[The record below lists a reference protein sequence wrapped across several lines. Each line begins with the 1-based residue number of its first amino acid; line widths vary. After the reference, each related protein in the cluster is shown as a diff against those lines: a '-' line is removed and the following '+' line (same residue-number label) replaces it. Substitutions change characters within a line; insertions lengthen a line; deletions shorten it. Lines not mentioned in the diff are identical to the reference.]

1 MARHIKKGDLV
12 EVISGK
18 EKGNQGKILEVL
30 VDKKRVRV
38 EGLNIIK
45 RHLRP
50 NADQATPQGG
60 IVERTG
66 TIHWSNVLPVDPES
80 GKGSR
85 VGRKTLDDGRRVR
98 VAKRSGS
105 VID

>member
-12 EVISGK
+12 YVIAGK
-18 EKGNQGKILEVL
+18 AKGKQGKVLEVL
-30 VDKKRVRV
+30 VDKQRVRV

-50 NADQATPQGG
+50 NADPATPQGG
-60 IVERTG
+60 IVERAG
-66 TIHWSNVLPVDPES
+66 TIHWSNVLPVDPET
-80 GKGSR
+80 GKGTR
-85 VGRKTLDDGRRVR
+85 IGRKQLDDGRRVR
-98 VAKRSGS
+98 VAKRSGT